1 MSERNRAGLIGLK
14 RPLVQPDPPVIP
26 MERLE
31 DRMLSPASTADAPPA
46 VPSTV
51 QTEVMQPVPQTVL
64 STVQSD
70 VLPETLRKR
79 KAREPLT
86 AWTLKL
92 PLSLHR
98 ELKQVAQF
106 NDIGMTAIVIDAL
119 RQYLPEF
126 PHPDP
131 RKPERPD

>member
-31 DRMLSPASTADAPPA
+31 DRMLSPATTAEAPAAMPEA
-46 VPSTV
+46 V
-51 QTEVMQPVPQTVL
+51 QPEIVSSIPQTVL
-64 STVQSD
+64 STVQSEI
-70 VLPETLRKR
+70 LPETLRKR

-98 ELKQVAQF
+98 ELKQVAQY

-131 RKPERPD
+131 KDPVRPA